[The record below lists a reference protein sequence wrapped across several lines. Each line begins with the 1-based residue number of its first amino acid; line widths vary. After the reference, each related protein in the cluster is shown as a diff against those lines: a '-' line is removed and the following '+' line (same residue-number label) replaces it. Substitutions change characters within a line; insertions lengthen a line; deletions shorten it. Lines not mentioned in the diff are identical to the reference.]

1 MIARRG
7 RPIIAAV
14 TLLAA
19 AGVARRRQLRWG
31 ATDAEA
37 RRSLT
42 GDDLVA
48 DPDLSST
55 RAITIRAGVED
66 VWPWVVQLGQ
76 GRGGFY
82 SYDGL
87 ENLVGCD
94 IHSADTVNPDW
105 QHLEVGDTVR
115 LAPEFALTVA
125 IIEAPRTL
133 VLQGGFLP
141 GLATAP
147 YDFTWTFDLSP
158 VSPTETRLLVRERY
172 SYLQWWA
179 RLIIEPVSVIS
190 FVMSHRMLHGL
201 RDRAEHRAHRQPLP
215 GSLAPPDNPHPSVPR
230 EAAAVTATTNASHE
244 AAAPPT
250 DALPLRRR

>member
-1 MIARRG
+1 MTARRSG
-7 RPIIAAV
+7 FLLAAV
-14 TLLAA
+14 TVLAA

-31 ATDAEA
+31 ATVAET

-48 DPDLSST
+48 DPDLRST
-55 RAITIRAGVED
+55 RAITIRAAVED

-94 IHSADTVNPDW
+94 IHSADAVNPDW
-105 QHLEVGDTVR
+105 QYLEVGDTVR
-115 LAPEFALTVA
+115 LAPEFALTAAVV
-125 IIEAPRTL
+125 EAPRTL

-141 GLATAP
+141 GLVTAP

-158 VSPTETRLLVRERY
+158 VSAGETRLLVRERY
-172 SYLQWWA
+172 SYRRWWA

-190 FVMSHRMLHGL
+190 FVMSHRMLNGL
-201 RDRAEHRAHRQPLP
+201 RDRAEHRPPLAAGAPAPRQS
-215 GSLAPPDNPHPSVPR
+215 G
-230 EAAAVTATTNASHE
+230 
-244 AAAPPT
+244 
-250 DALPLRRR
+250 RRSS